1 MATVL
6 FLAHRLP
13 YPPNKGDKVRS
24 YHLLKHLAKNH
35 RVLLGTFVDDPDDL
49 QHVDHLR
56 NMCAEVHVSRLHPP
70 AARLRSLKGLLTN
83 EALSLAYYHDADLA
97 QWVEG
102 VKQRADLDAVV
113 VFSSSMLPYS
123 KGVKAPMV
131 VDFADV
137 DSDKWAEY
145 GRTHRWPLSWV
156 YSREG
161 RKLRD
166 TERDGGARARWSLF
180 ATSVEADLFRAMAP
194 ECAQR
199 VAVLNNGVDSVYYAP
214 QTERASPFAKGERAL
229 VFIGTMDHW
238 PNVDAALWTAQS
250 MLPVLRQRF
259 PGLRLYV
266 VGRNPTPALLAL
278 HGDAVQITGTVA
290 DVRPYVQHAS
300 AVVAPIRLARG
311 IQNKVLEAMA
321 MGRPVVTSKRC
332 AAALDTTTNQCLLS
346 AEEASDYVRE
356 ITGLLESPTR
366 AEAIGRA
373 AREHVLTHFSWDA
386 RLAELDQYLPAAF
399 RQPAGPGHKP

>member
-24 YHLLKHLAKNH
+24 YHLLKHLARHH
-35 RVLLGTFVDDPDDL
+35 RVLLGTFVDDPDDE

-56 NMCAEVHVSRLHPP
+56 KMCAEVHVSRLHPP
-70 AARLRSLKGLLTN
+70 AARLRSLKGLLCN

-97 QWVEG
+97 QWVDG
-102 VKQRADLDAVV
+102 VKQRGNLDAVL

-123 KGVKAPMV
+123 KGIQAPMV

-145 GRTHRWPLSWV
+145 GRTHRWPLSWI
-156 YSREG
+156 YGREG

-180 ATSVEADLFRAMAP
+180 ATSIEADLFRAMAP
-194 ECAQR
+194 ECASR
-199 VAVLNNGVDSVYYAP
+199 VAVLNNGVDSSYYAP
-214 QTERASPFAKGERAL
+214 KPERVSPFAEGEQAL

-238 PNVDAALWTAQS
+238 PNVDAAMWTAQA
-250 MLPVLRQRF
+250 MLPALRQRF

-266 VGRNPTPALLAL
+266 VGRNPTPALMAL
-278 HGDAVQITGTVA
+278 HGDAVRITGTVA
-290 DVRPYVQHAS
+290 DVRPYVQHAC

-332 AAALDTTTNQCLLS
+332 AAALDATANRCLLS
-346 AEEASDYVRE
+346 AEEANDYVRE
-356 ITGLLESPTR
+356 ITSLLESPAR
-366 AEAIGRA
+366 AEAVGRA
-373 AREHVLTHFSWDA
+373 AREHVLAHFSWEH
-386 RLAELDQYLPAAF
+386 RLSELDQYLPAVFGRNTVTA
-399 RQPAGPGHKP
+399 QKT

>member
-24 YHLLKHLAKNH
+24 YHLLKHLAQRH
-35 RVLLGTFVDDPDDL
+35 RVLLGTFVDDPDDE

-56 NMCAEVHVSRLHPP
+56 KMCAEVHVSRLHPP
-70 AARLRSLKGLLTN
+70 AARLRSLRGLLSN
-83 EALSLAYYHDADLA
+83 EALSLAYYRDAALT

-102 VKQRADLDAVV
+102 VKQRRNLDAVL

-123 KGVKAPMV
+123 QGIKAPMV

-145 GRTHRWPLSWV
+145 GRTHRWPLSWI
-156 YSREG
+156 YGREG

-180 ATSVEADLFRAMAP
+180 ATSVEADLFRALAP
-194 ECAQR
+194 ECASR
-199 VAVLNNGVDSVYYAP
+199 VAVLNNGVDSTYYAP
-214 QTERASPFAKGERAL
+214 KPERASPFAEGEQAL

-238 PNVDAALWTAQS
+238 PNVDAAMWTAQA
-250 MLPVLRQRF
+250 MLPALRQRF

-278 HGDAVQITGTVA
+278 QSDAVRITGTVA
-290 DVRPYVQHAS
+290 DVRPYVQHAR

-321 MGRPVVTSKRC
+321 MGRPVVTSQRC
-332 AAALDTTTNQCLLS
+332 ALALDGSASQCLLA
-346 AEEASDYVRE
+346 AEEATDYVRE
-356 ITGLLESPTR
+356 ITGLLESPAR

-373 AREHVLTHFSWDA
+373 ARQHVLTHFSWDV
-386 RLAELDQYLPAAF
+386 RLSELDQYLPAVF
-399 RQPAGPGHKP
+399 HPKPGQEGAA